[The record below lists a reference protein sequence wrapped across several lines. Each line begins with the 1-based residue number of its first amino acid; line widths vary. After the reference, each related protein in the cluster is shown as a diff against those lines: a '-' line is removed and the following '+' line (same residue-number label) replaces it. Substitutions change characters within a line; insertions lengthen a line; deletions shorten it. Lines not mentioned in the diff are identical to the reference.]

1 MTPVQASS
9 PQTNN
14 IAIDQVRPEAIDLLR
29 ARDRVYGY
37 AKILQGVFVLVMIVI
52 GVLGSVVSA
61 DHKPIFGL
69 LGIFALL
76 TDVIY
81 LESHIK
87 RLCKLGAQLG
97 EEFDI
102 KVLNLSRNQFIADRP
117 VAPEDVRRYSAEL
130 LHADRERQLH
140 NWYEPQ
146 VGQVPLAIGRL
157 ICQRTNINYDAR
169 LRTSYAARV
178 LQAVLP
184 LMGGLLIACLT
195 LGMSL
200 EATVSL
206 ISSLLP
212 VLNWV
217 ARDLRKN
224 VEATSQL
231 EKLRSEFDRLWA
243 RALDGAMPDELS
255 QGSRRLQDAIFQHRG
270 NTTLITDCFYQ
281 RMRSKSEDE
290 AGAAA
295 KRLIEEARTALI

>member
-1 MTPVQASS
+1 MTLVQS
-9 PQTNN
+9 PSLQANS
-14 IAIDQVRPEAIDLLR
+14 IAVEQVLPGSIDLLR
-29 ARDRVYGY
+29 ARDRVYGH
-37 AKILQGVFVLVMIVI
+37 AKMLQGVFVLATVLI
-52 GVLGSVVSA
+52 GVLGAVVSA

-76 TDVIY
+76 IDVVY

-87 RLCKLGAQLG
+87 SLCKLGAQLG
-97 EEFDI
+97 EEFDT
-102 KVLNLSRNQFIADRP
+102 KVLSLPRNQFIADRP

-130 LHADRERQLH
+130 LHANREQQLRH
-140 NWYEPQ
+140 WYEPQ

-169 LRTSYAARV
+169 LRTSYATRV

-184 LMGGLLIACLT
+184 LMGVLLLVCLK
-195 LGMSL
+195 LEMSL

-212 VLNWV
+212 ALNWV

-231 EKLRSEFDRLWA
+231 EKLRSEFDRLWG
-243 RALDGAMPDELS
+243 RALDGAMHDELS

-270 NTTLITDCFYQ
+270 NTTLITDWFYQ
-281 RMRSKSEDE
+281 RMRPKSEDE

-295 KRLIEEARTALI
+295 KRLIEDARTALL